1 MTVRPVVKTNK
12 KGIHV
17 KISKQTDLRYS
28 PPDLVSASSESPT
41 MVAHGHKSTVSH
53 LNEHF
58 KDVPLQSLQQQ
69 QQ

>member
-1 MTVRPVVKTNK
+1 
-12 KGIHV
+12 
-17 KISKQTDLRYS
+17 
-28 PPDLVSASSESPT
+28 

-69 QQ
+69 QQQQQRQRILVIVTLDLKN

>member
-1 MTVRPVVKTNK
+1 
-12 KGIHV
+12 
-17 KISKQTDLRYS
+17 
-28 PPDLVSASSESPT
+28 

-69 QQ
+69 QQQQRQRILVIVTLDLKN

>member
-1 MTVRPVVKTNK
+1 
-12 KGIHV
+12 
-17 KISKQTDLRYS
+17 
-28 PPDLVSASSESPT
+28 

-69 QQ
+69 QQQRQRILVIVTLDLKN

>member
-1 MTVRPVVKTNK
+1 
-12 KGIHV
+12 
-17 KISKQTDLRYS
+17 
-28 PPDLVSASSESPT
+28 

-69 QQ
+69 QQRQRILVIVTLDLKK